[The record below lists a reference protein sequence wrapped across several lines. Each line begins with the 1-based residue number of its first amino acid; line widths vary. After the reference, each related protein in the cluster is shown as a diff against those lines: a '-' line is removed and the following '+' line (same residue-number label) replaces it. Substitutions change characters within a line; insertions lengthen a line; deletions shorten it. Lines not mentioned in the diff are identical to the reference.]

1 MQNEFELFNIRELSQ
16 LATDA
21 GKRIVIHCPLL
32 IRLGSSIVLIFVER
46 LEWIRNCWAIPQN
59 SRNCFPFMPPNHH
72 VVNCDQGLRECTSTM
87 LQSFSCRNDQSLE
100 TPLENFFSRSPP
112 KALMNCASVARICL
126 KGERGRFSSD
136 LTNINI
142 MAGNLTSSAGIDD
155 RLRRI
160 SLKKPKI
167 GV

>member
-1 MQNEFELFNIRELSQ
+1 
-16 LATDA
+16 
-21 GKRIVIHCPLL
+21 
-32 IRLGSSIVLIFVER
+32 
-46 LEWIRNCWAIPQN
+46 
-59 SRNCFPFMPPNHH
+59 
-72 VVNCDQGLRECTSTM
+72 
-87 LQSFSCRNDQSLE
+87 
-100 TPLENFFSRSPP
+100 
-112 KALMNCASVARICL
+112 MNCASVARICL

-160 SLKKPKI
+160 SLKKPNI